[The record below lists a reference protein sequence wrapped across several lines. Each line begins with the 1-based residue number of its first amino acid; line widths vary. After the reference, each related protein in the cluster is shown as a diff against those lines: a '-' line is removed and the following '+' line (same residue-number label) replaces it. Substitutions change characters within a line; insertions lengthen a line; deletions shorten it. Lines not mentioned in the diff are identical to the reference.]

1 VKGAERVPK
10 GCQKG
15 AERVPKGCQ
24 KGAANK
30 NKTKDDAH
38 GILFT
43 LEHHTLSANSRWS
56 SPLTVF

>member
-1 VKGAERVPK
+1 MKGAERVPK

-43 LEHHTLSANSRWS
+43 LEHHTLQIQDDRV
-56 SPLTVF
+56 L